1 MAEIQ
6 EQAGTGESAP
16 AMAAAAAAAAVSAM
30 EEENNGVEL
39 TSENEKSDDW
49 EEEEEAP
56 PCQASLISVLGRL
69 SLIATATFASPI
81 TNPLPTMRVSLGV
94 AINIIRVFIFV
105 RKAKAT
111 GGEGDGG

>member
-1 MAEIQ
+1 VKAYGAKLEREAVMDKIQ
-6 EQAGTGESAP
+6 EQP
-16 AMAAAAAAAAVSAM
+16 ATDASMLAAAAAAAAVSATD
-30 EEENNGVEL
+30 EENNGEDL

-81 TNPLPTMRVSLGV
+81 TIPLRTMSQSVS
-94 AINIIRVFIFV
+94 R
-105 RKAKAT
+105 
-111 GGEGDGG
+111 